1 LRDDHGAGGI
11 DVRWIDTRARAV
23 KHKLRA
29 LATFAAVSAALV
41 ASGCGGGGGGGGA
54 TSPTTGPATTS
65 STPPATSSTPPA
77 TASTATTPPPT
88 SSGGGGGSEPIR
100 VPATF
105 TLRAGRLSP
114 RVITVP
120 PFLAVSLSVR
130 NLDPRARIVTIHA
143 DRAYRLVVGPLGRA
157 ARTIRGQRAGTYP
170 VTVSGGGR
178 STLVVGGEPGP

>member
-1 LRDDHGAGGI
+1 LRDDHGAEGI
-11 DVRWIDTRARAV
+11 DVRRIGIRARAV

-29 LATFAAVSAALV
+29 LATFAAVSATLV
-41 ASGCGGGGGGGGA
+41 ASGCGGGGGGTSATTGA
-54 TSPTTGPATTS
+54 T
-65 STPPATSSTPPA
+65 TPPATSSTPTG
-77 TASTATTPPPT
+77 TASTATAPTATAPPPT
-88 SSGGGGGSEPIR
+88 ATSGGGGGSEPIR

-120 PFLAVSLSVR
+120 PFLAVAVSVR
-130 NLDPRARIVTIHA
+130 NLDSRARVVTIHA
-143 DRAYRLVVGPLGRA
+143 DRAYRLAMGPGGRA

-178 STLVVGGEPGP
+178 GTLVVGGEPGP